1 MKKVIPILFILLL
14 LIFSGCIDTID
25 NGEKPEAQDSVVI
38 GINQDVFGFHPW
50 MESLDVTSI
59 SVNKNIFNTLVGV
72 DEIYRFTPE
81 LAKSWNNPDNLTW
94 RFYLREDVKFHNGLN
109 FTAHDVNYSIKLIKS
124 NTSNVF
130 NELLNNVEEVIVIDN
145 YTLDIKTI
153 KPCPTFLN
161 KLIDIMII
169 SREYQE
175 NTSTNWPIGTGAYKL
190 VEQTPGEHVILE
202 RFDNYWK
209 GLSEIKTAK
218 FKLIEDSIQRKNALI
233 NKSIDI
239 AETIYPEYY
248 DEISSLEGFM
258 IKNVDTPTVYY
269 LSFDFRENNSDW
281 IDGVNPFSYIEI
293 REAIY
298 HSINISEIID
308 KYLYGFGT
316 EISQFVSPLIFG
328 YNPDIERV
336 PYNLSI
342 ARQLMKDVGFE
353 SGFNVSLDCPDENL
367 MKNISFEIVDQLS
380 EINIIVNLNILSI
393 YDWLNNMYT
402 RNTSF
407 YLSGWIPS
415 GVDGG
420 EIYDYLLRSVD
431 DENNIGSFNA
441 GYYSNPEVD
450 RIGEEITFI
459 MDYEKRLQLIQQG
472 FAIAMEDIAWIPL
485 FSIQWLYGASDDIEF
500 NPRSDLNIKVEEIGF
515 RN

>member
-1 MKKVIPILFILLL
+1 MKKAIPAIFIILTLV
-14 LIFSGCIDTID
+14 FSGCVNNIE
-25 NGEKPEAQDSVVI
+25 NGEESSTKDSIVI

-50 MESLDVTSI
+50 METLDATSI

-94 RFYLREDVKFHNGLN
+94 RFYLRENVKFHNGIN
-109 FTAHDVNYSIKLIKS
+109 FTAQDVNYTINIIKS
-124 NTSNVF
+124 NTSNIF
-130 NELLNNVEEVIVIDN
+130 NELIINIKEVIIIDN

-153 KPCPTFLN
+153 KPCPTLLN

-169 SREYQE
+169 SKEYQE
-175 NTSTNWPIGTGAYKL
+175 KSSTKWPIGTGAYKF
-190 VEQTPGEHVILE
+190 VEQTPGEHIILE

-209 GLSEIKTAK
+209 GLPNIKTVK
-218 FKLIEDSIQRKNALI
+218 FKVIEESIQRKNALI

-248 DEISSLEGFM
+248 DELSSLEGIM

-269 LSFDFRENNSDW
+269 LSFDFRKNNSTW
-281 IDGVNPFSYIEI
+281 IDEVNPFSYIEI
-293 REAIY
+293 RKAIY

-308 KYLYGFGT
+308 KYLYGYGT
-316 EISQFVSPLIFG
+316 EISQFVTPLIFG
-328 YNPDIERV
+328 YNPDIERA
-336 PYNLSI
+336 PYNLTI
-342 ARQLMKDVGFE
+342 ARQLIKDVGFE
-353 SGFNVSLDCPDENL
+353 SGFYVSLDCPDENL
-367 MKNISFEIVDQLS
+367 MKNISNEIVKQLS
-380 EINIIVNLNILSI
+380 EINITVNLNILSI
-393 YDWLNNMYT
+393 YDWLNKMYT
-402 RNTSF
+402 KNTSF

-450 RIGEEITFI
+450 RIGEEITFT

-472 FAIAMEDIAWIPL
+472 FAIAMEEIAWIPL
-485 FSIQWLYGASDDIEF
+485 FSIQWLYGTSDDIEF
-500 NPRSDLNIKVEEIGF
+500 NPRPDLNMKVEEIKF
-515 RN
+515 KN

>member
-1 MKKVIPILFILLL
+1 
-14 LIFSGCIDTID
+14 
-25 NGEKPEAQDSVVI
+25 GEESSTKDSIII

-50 MESLDVTSI
+50 METLDATSI

-72 DEIYRFTPE
+72 DEIYRFTSE

-94 RFYLREDVKFHNGLN
+94 RFYLREDVKFHNGYN
-109 FTAHDVNYSIKLIKS
+109 FTAQDVNYTINLIKS
-124 NTSNVF
+124 NTSNIF
-130 NELLNNVEEVIVIDN
+130 NELLVNVEEVIVINN

-169 SREYQE
+169 SKEYQE
-175 NTSTNWPIGTGAYKL
+175 TTSTKKPIGTGAYKF
-190 VEQTPGEHVILE
+190 VEQKPGEHIILE
-202 RFDNYWK
+202 RFENYWK
-209 GLSEIKTAK
+209 ELSDIKTVK
-218 FKLIEDSIQRKNALI
+218 FKIIEDSVLRKNALI
-233 NKSIDI
+233 NKSVDI
-239 AETIYPEYY
+239 AETIHPEYY
-248 DEISSLEGFM
+248 EELSSLEGFK

-269 LSFDFRENNSDW
+269 LSFDFRENTTTLS
-281 IDGVNPFSYIEI
+281 DGVNPFSHVEI
-293 REAIY
+293 RKAMY

-328 YNPDIERV
+328 YNPNIKRAS
-336 PYNLSI
+336 YNLTI
-342 ARQLMKDVGFE
+342 ARELMKDVGFE
-353 SGFNVSLDCPDENL
+353 SGFNISLDCPDENL
-367 MKNISFEIVDQLS
+367 MKNISNEIANQLL
-380 EINIIVNLNILSI
+380 EINITVNLNILSI
-393 YDWLNNMYT
+393 FDWLNNMYE

-431 DENNIGSFNA
+431 DNNNIGTFNA

-459 MDYEKRLQLIQQG
+459 MDYKSRLQLIQQG
-472 FAIAMEDIAWIPL
+472 FAIAMEDVAWIPL
-485 FSIQWLYGASDDIEF
+485 FSIQWLYGISDDIEF
-500 NPRSDLNIKVEEIGF
+500 NPRPDLNIKLEEIKLK
-515 RN
+515 N